1 MIVIKKKCETCGKF
15 EVPEAQ
21 YHLVKADQ
29 ADKVCQCAQQP
40 AGTVNPATVIAIT
53 VILPFMLLGLGV
65 LAIAAPPQIFWLA
78 GFIAGAFTFG
88 FIVFLA
94 IRLAIAPLAKN

>member
-21 YHLVKADQ
+21 HHLVKADQ
-29 ADKVCQCAQQP
+29 ADKVCQCAHQ
-40 AGTVNPATVIAIT
+40 AASLVGLV

-65 LAIAAPPQIFWLA
+65 LAIAAPPPIFWLA

-88 FIVFLA
+88 LIVFLA
-94 IRLAIAPLAKN
+94 IRLAIAPLAKH

>member
-40 AGTVNPATVIAIT
+40 ASLVGLV

-88 FIVFLA
+88 LIVFLA